1 MAQTGCWGMEG
12 EKPRGLRERSTE
24 GCSPQYRGLGQQA
37 GGRMKEKKK
46 KGKEKKRR
54 KEKNELRHGEW
65 SGKPSEG
72 AMFVTLK

>member
-1 MAQTGCWGMEG
+1 MQSSVQRVGTAGRWKDE
-12 EKPRGLRERSTE
+12 REE
-24 GCSPQYRGLGQQA
+24 
-37 GGRMKEKKK
+37 K

-72 AMFVTLK
+72 AVFVTLK